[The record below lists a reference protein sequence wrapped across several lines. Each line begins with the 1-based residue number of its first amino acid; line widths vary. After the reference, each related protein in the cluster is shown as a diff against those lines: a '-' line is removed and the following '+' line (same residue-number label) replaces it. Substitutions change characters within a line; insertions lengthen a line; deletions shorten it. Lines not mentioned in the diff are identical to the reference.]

1 MKKFARCILI
11 LILVAILSGVGGYI
25 YENNTM
31 TPMYES
37 VAKLYVVPGSQNEA
51 SIRAKNGGLN
61 HDFMIIFSSKVVI
74 ESAQR
79 LAGTSEDISEYLT
92 VSSPADSNI
101 VELKVV
107 NPDQNTAKAYVDA
120 VAKTAVKTTTIIPVE
135 SMQIL
140 SEGTSDGVATKPD
153 LYYYTALIMGA
164 ACAVCVFIEIVV
176 CLILCAFKKKE
187 DHSDDEFEYEARF
200 GRYAYP
206 RREYIETEADS
217 TKRIVNDNKRKA
229 SSDDILAAFDDD
241 DDDEYDDSFLYQ
253 SSDNSNANVAESE
266 KTPEAPVMESEEILE
281 EAVKEAAATKE
292 EYKPEPVVE
301 AEPIQEAAPVVEEPI
316 LEKQDEPTLVDEE
329 PAQIVVDTPVEEEQ
343 PEEEVKPVE
352 EEQPEEEVKPVEEE
366 QPEEEVKPV
375 EEEQSEEEVK
385 PVEEEQPEE
394 KVKPVEEEQP
404 EEEVKPVEEEQPEEE
419 VKPVEE
425 EQSEEEVKPVEEEQP
440 EEKVKP
446 VEEEQPEEE
455 VKPVEEE
462 QPEEEVKPVEEEQ
475 PEEKA
480 EPVEEE
486 QQAVEEVE
494 PASKIVILG
503 RIYK

>member
-241 DDDEYDDSFLYQ
+241 DDDDEYDESFLYQ

-266 KTPEAPVMESEEILE
+266 KTPEAPVMESEEILD
-281 EAVKEAAATKE
+281 EAVKEAAAAKE
-292 EYKPEPVVE
+292 EYKPEPVVEAVVE
-301 AEPIQEAAPVVEEPI
+301 AEPIQEAAPVVEETI

-343 PEEEVKPVE
+343 PEEEVKPE
-352 EEQPEEEVKPVEEE
+352 EEQPEEEVKPEEEE
-366 QPEEEVKPV
+366 QPEEEA
-375 EEEQSEEEVK
+375 E

-394 KVKPVEEEQP
+394 GVKPE
-404 EEEVKPVEEEQPEEE
+404 
-419 VKPVEE
+419 
-425 EQSEEEVKPVEEEQP
+425 EEEQP
-440 EEKVKP
+440 EEKAEQVK
-446 VEEEQPEEE
+446 
-455 VKPVEEE
+455 
-462 QPEEEVKPVEEEQ
+462 EEQ

-486 QQAVEEVE
+486 QPEEKAEPAEEEQQAEEEVE

>member
-11 LILVAILSGVGGYI
+11 LILVAIFSGVGGYI

-266 KTPEAPVMESEEILE
+266 KTPEAPVMESEEILD

-343 PEEEVKPVE
+343 PEEEAEPVE
-352 EEQPEEEVKPVEEE
+352 EEQPEEE
-366 QPEEEVKPV
+366 
-375 EEEQSEEEVK
+375 
-385 PVEEEQPEE
+385 
-394 KVKPVEEEQP
+394 
-404 EEEVKPVEEEQPEEE
+404 
-419 VKPVEE
+419 
-425 EQSEEEVKPVEEEQP
+425 
-440 EEKVKP
+440 VKP

-475 PEEKA
+475 PEEEVKPVEEEQPEEEVKPVEEEQPEEEVKPVKEEQPEEKA

-486 QQAVEEVE
+486 QPEEEVK
-494 PASKIVILG
+494 PASKIIILG

>member
-241 DDDEYDDSFLYQ
+241 DDDDEYDDSFLYH
-253 SSDNSNANVAESE
+253 SSDNSNANVTESE
-266 KTPEAPVMESEEILE
+266 KTPEAPVMESEEILDK
-281 EAVKEAAATKE
+281 AVKEAAATKE

-352 EEQPEEEVKPVEEE
+352 EEQLEEEVKPVEEE
-366 QPEEEVKPV
+366 QPEEEVKP
-375 EEEQSEEEVK
+375 E
-385 PVEEEQPEE
+385 EEEQPEE

-404 EEEVKPVEEEQPEEE
+404 EEEVKPEEEEQPEEE

-425 EQSEEEVKPVEEEQP
+425 QPEEEVKPE
-440 EEKVKP
+440 
-446 VEEEQPEEE
+446 EEEQPEEE
-455 VKPVEEE
+455 VKSVEEE

-494 PASKIVILG
+494 PASKIIILG

>member
-241 DDDEYDDSFLYQ
+241 DDDDEYDDSFLYH

-266 KTPEAPVMESEEILE
+266 KTPEAPVMESEEILDK
-281 EAVKEAAATKE
+281 AVKEAAATKE

-343 PEEEVKPVE
+343 PEEEAEPVEEEQPEEEVKPVEEEQLEEEVKPVE

-366 QPEEEVKPV
+366 QPEE
-375 EEEQSEEEVK
+375 
-385 PVEEEQPEE
+385 
-394 KVKPVEEEQP
+394 KVKPEEEEQP
-404 EEEVKPVEEEQPEEE
+404 EEEVKPEEEEQPEEE
-419 VKPVEE
+419 VKPE
-425 EQSEEEVKPVEEEQP
+425 
-440 EEKVKP
+440 
-446 VEEEQPEEE
+446 EEEQPEEE

-494 PASKIVILG
+494 PASKIIILG

>member
-241 DDDEYDDSFLYQ
+241 DDDDEYDESFLYQ

-266 KTPEAPVMESEEILE
+266 KTPEAPVMESEEILD
-281 EAVKEAAATKE
+281 EAVKEAAAAKE

-301 AEPIQEAAPVVEEPI
+301 AVVEAEPIQEAASVVEEPIQEAAPVVEEPIQEAAPIVEETI

-329 PAQIVVDTPVEEEQ
+329 PAQIVVDTPVEEEQPEEEVKPEEEQ

-375 EEEQSEEEVK
+375 EEEQ
-385 PVEEEQPEE
+385 
-394 KVKPVEEEQP
+394 
-404 EEEVKPVEEEQPEEE
+404 
-419 VKPVEE
+419 
-425 EQSEEEVKPVEEEQP
+425 
-440 EEKVKP
+440 
-446 VEEEQPEEE
+446 
-455 VKPVEEE
+455 
-462 QPEEEVKPVEEEQ
+462 
-475 PEEKA
+475 
-480 EPVEEE
+480 
-486 QQAVEEVE
+486 QAVEEVE
-494 PASKIVILG
+494 PTSKIIILG

>member
-79 LAGTSEDISEYLT
+79 LAGTSENISEYLT

-241 DDDEYDDSFLYQ
+241 DDEYDDSFLYQ

-366 QPEEEVKPV
+366 QPEE
-375 EEEQSEEEVK
+375 
-385 PVEEEQPEE
+385 
-394 KVKPVEEEQP
+394 
-404 EEEVKPVEEEQPEEE
+404 
-419 VKPVEE
+419 
-425 EQSEEEVKPVEEEQP
+425 
-440 EEKVKP
+440 KVKP

-475 PEEKA
+475 PEEEVK
-480 EPVEEE
+480 PVEEE
-486 QQAVEEVE
+486 QPEEEVKPVEEEQPEEEVKPVEEEQPEEEVKPVEEEQAVEEVE
-494 PASKIVILG
+494 PVSKIVILG

>member
-241 DDDEYDDSFLYQ
+241 DDDEYDDSFLYH

-266 KTPEAPVMESEEILE
+266 KTPEAPVMESEEIPDK
-281 EAVKEAAATKE
+281 AVKEAAATKE

-352 EEQPEEEVKPVEEE
+352 EEQLEEEVKPVEEE
-366 QPEEEVKPV
+366 QPEEEVKP
-375 EEEQSEEEVK
+375 E
-385 PVEEEQPEE
+385 EEEQPEE

-404 EEEVKPVEEEQPEEE
+404 EEEVKPE
-419 VKPVEE
+419 
-425 EQSEEEVKPVEEEQP
+425 EEEQP

-455 VKPVEEE
+455 VKPEEEEQPEEEVKPVEEQPEEEVKPVEEEQPEEEVKSVEEE

-494 PASKIVILG
+494 PASKIIILG

>member
-241 DDDEYDDSFLYQ
+241 DDDEYDESFLYQ

-266 KTPEAPVMESEEILE
+266 KTPEAPVMESEEILD
-281 EAVKEAAATKE
+281 EAVKEAAAAKE
-292 EYKPEPVVE
+292 EYKPDPVVEAVVE
-301 AEPIQEAAPVVEEPI
+301 AEPIQEAASVVEEPIQEAAPIVEETI

-329 PAQIVVDTPVEEEQ
+329 PAQIVVDTPVEEEQPEEEEKPEEEQPEEEVKPEEEEQPEEEEKPVEEEQPEEEVKPVEEEQPEEKAEPVEEEQ

-366 QPEEEVKPV
+366 QPEEE
-375 EEEQSEEEVK
+375 
-385 PVEEEQPEE
+385 
-394 KVKPVEEEQP
+394 
-404 EEEVKPVEEEQPEEE
+404 
-419 VKPVEE
+419 
-425 EQSEEEVKPVEEEQP
+425 
-440 EEKVKP
+440 
-446 VEEEQPEEE
+446 
-455 VKPVEEE
+455 
-462 QPEEEVKPVEEEQ
+462 
-475 PEEKA
+475 A
-480 EPVEEE
+480 EPAEEE

-494 PASKIVILG
+494 SASKIVILG

>member
-375 EEEQSEEEVK
+375 EEEQPEEEVK

-394 KVKPVEEEQP
+394 EVTPVEEEHPEEEVKPVEEEQP

-419 VKPVEE
+419 VTPVEE
-425 EQSEEEVKPVEEEQP
+425 EH
-440 EEKVKP
+440 
-446 VEEEQPEEE
+446 
-455 VKPVEEE
+455 
-462 QPEEEVKPVEEEQ
+462 PEEEVKPVEEEQ

-494 PASKIVILG
+494 PASKIIILG

>member
-241 DDDEYDDSFLYQ
+241 DDDEYDDSFLYH

-266 KTPEAPVMESEEILE
+266 KTPEAPVMESEEIPDK
-281 EAVKEAAATKE
+281 AVKEAAATKE

-352 EEQPEEEVKPVEEE
+352 EEQLEEEVKPVEEE
-366 QPEEEVKPV
+366 QPEEEVKP
-375 EEEQSEEEVK
+375 E
-385 PVEEEQPEE
+385 
-394 KVKPVEEEQP
+394 
-404 EEEVKPVEEEQPEEE
+404 
-419 VKPVEE
+419 
-425 EQSEEEVKPVEEEQP
+425 EEEQP

-475 PEEKA
+475 PEEEVKP
-480 EPVEEE
+480 EEEQPEEEVKPVEEE
-486 QQAVEEVE
+486 QPEEEVKPVEEEQPEEEVKPVEEEQPEEEVKPVEEEQPEEEVKPVEEVE
-494 PASKIVILG
+494 PASKIIILG

>member
-241 DDDEYDDSFLYQ
+241 DDDDEYDDSFLYH

-266 KTPEAPVMESEEILE
+266 KTPEAPVMESEEIPDK
-281 EAVKEAAATKE
+281 AVKEAAATKE

-343 PEEEVKPVE
+343 PEEEAE
-352 EEQPEEEVKPVEEE
+352 
-366 QPEEEVKPV
+366 
-375 EEEQSEEEVK
+375 
-385 PVEEEQPEE
+385 
-394 KVKPVEEEQP
+394 
-404 EEEVKPVEEEQPEEE
+404 
-419 VKPVEE
+419 
-425 EQSEEEVKPVEEEQP
+425 
-440 EEKVKP
+440 P

-475 PEEKA
+475 PEEEA
-480 EPVEEE
+480 EPVEEEQPEEEVKPVEEEQPEEEVKPVEEEQPEEEVKPEEEQPEEEVKPVEEEQPEEEVKPVEEEQPEEEVKPVEEE

-494 PASKIVILG
+494 PVSKIVILG

>member
-241 DDDEYDDSFLYQ
+241 DDDDEYDDSFLYH
-253 SSDNSNANVAESE
+253 SSDNSNANVTESE
-266 KTPEAPVMESEEILE
+266 KTPEAPVMESEEILDK
-281 EAVKEAAATKE
+281 AVKEAAVTKE

-343 PEEEVKPVE
+343 PEEEAEPVE

-375 EEEQSEEEVK
+375 EEEQ
-385 PVEEEQPEE
+385 P
-394 KVKPVEEEQP
+394 
-404 EEEVKPVEEEQPEEE
+404 
-419 VKPVEE
+419 
-425 EQSEEEVKPVEEEQP
+425 EEEVKPVEEEQP

-475 PEEKA
+475 PEEEVK
-480 EPVEEE
+480 PVEEE
-486 QQAVEEVE
+486 QPEEEVKPVEEEQAVEEVE

>member
-241 DDDEYDDSFLYQ
+241 DDDEYDDSFLYH
-253 SSDNSNANVAESE
+253 SSDNSNANVTESE
-266 KTPEAPVMESEEILE
+266 KTPEAPVMESEEIPDK
-281 EAVKEAAATKE
+281 AVKEAAATKE

-343 PEEEVKPVE
+343 PEEEAEPVE

-375 EEEQSEEEVK
+375 EEEQ
-385 PVEEEQPEE
+385 P
-394 KVKPVEEEQP
+394 
-404 EEEVKPVEEEQPEEE
+404 
-419 VKPVEE
+419 
-425 EQSEEEVKPVEEEQP
+425 EEEVKPVEEEQP

-475 PEEKA
+475 PEEEVK
-480 EPVEEE
+480 PVEEE
-486 QQAVEEVE
+486 QPEEEVKPVEEEQPEEEVKPVEEEQAVEEVE
-494 PASKIVILG
+494 PVSKIVILG

>member
-241 DDDEYDDSFLYQ
+241 DDDEYDDSFLYH

-375 EEEQSEEEVK
+375 EEEQPEEE
-385 PVEEEQPEE
+385 
-394 KVKPVEEEQP
+394 VKPVEEEQP

-425 EQSEEEVKPVEEEQP
+425 EQ
-440 EEKVKP
+440 
-446 VEEEQPEEE
+446 PEEE
-455 VKPVEEE
+455 VTPVEEE

-494 PASKIVILG
+494 PASKIIILG

>member
-11 LILVAILSGVGGYI
+11 LILVAIISGVGGYI

-120 VAKTAVKTTTIIPVE
+120 IAKTAVKTTTIIPVE

-241 DDDEYDDSFLYQ
+241 DDDDEYDDSFLYQ
-253 SSDNSNANVAESE
+253 SSENSNANVAEPE
-266 KTPEAPVMESEEILE
+266 KTPETPVMESEEILD
-281 EAVKEAAATKE
+281 EAVKEAAAAKE

-301 AEPIQEAAPVVEEPI
+301 AEPIQEVAPVVEEPIQEAAPIVEETI

-366 QPEEEVKPV
+366 QPEEEVKPA
-375 EEEQSEEEVK
+375 
-385 PVEEEQPEE
+385 
-394 KVKPVEEEQP
+394 EEEQP
-404 EEEVKPVEEEQPEEE
+404 EEEVKPVEEEPT
-419 VKPVEE
+419 
-425 EQSEEEVKPVEEEQP
+425 
-440 EEKVKP
+440 
-446 VEEEQPEEE
+446 
-455 VKPVEEE
+455 
-462 QPEEEVKPVEEEQ
+462 
-475 PEEKA
+475 
-480 EPVEEE
+480 EEE

>member
-375 EEEQSEEEVK
+375 EEEQ
-385 PVEEEQPEE
+385 
-394 KVKPVEEEQP
+394 P
-404 EEEVKPVEEEQPEEE
+404 EEEVKPVEEEQP
-419 VKPVEE
+419 
-425 EQSEEEVKPVEEEQP
+425 EEEVKPVEEEQP

-494 PASKIVILG
+494 SASKIVILG

>member
-241 DDDEYDDSFLYQ
+241 DDDEYDESFLYQ

-266 KTPEAPVMESEEILE
+266 KTPEAPVMESEEILD
-281 EAVKEAAATKE
+281 EAVKEAAAAKE
-292 EYKPEPVVE
+292 EYKPDPVVE
-301 AEPIQEAAPVVEEPI
+301 AEPIQEAASVVEEPIQEAAPIVEETI

-329 PAQIVVDTPVEEEQ
+329 PAQIVVDTPVEEEQPEEEEKPEEEQPEEEVKPEEEEQPEEEEKPVEEEQPEEEVKPVEEEQPEEKAEPVEEEQ

-366 QPEEEVKPV
+366 QPEEE
-375 EEEQSEEEVK
+375 
-385 PVEEEQPEE
+385 
-394 KVKPVEEEQP
+394 
-404 EEEVKPVEEEQPEEE
+404 
-419 VKPVEE
+419 
-425 EQSEEEVKPVEEEQP
+425 
-440 EEKVKP
+440 
-446 VEEEQPEEE
+446 
-455 VKPVEEE
+455 
-462 QPEEEVKPVEEEQ
+462 
-475 PEEKA
+475 A
-480 EPVEEE
+480 EPAEEE

-494 PASKIVILG
+494 SASKIVILG

>member
-51 SIRAKNGGLN
+51 FIRAKNGGLN

-241 DDDEYDDSFLYQ
+241 DDDDEYDDSFLYH

-266 KTPEAPVMESEEILE
+266 KTPEAPVMESEEIPDK
-281 EAVKEAAATKE
+281 AVKEAAATKE

-343 PEEEVKPVE
+343 PEEEAE
-352 EEQPEEEVKPVEEE
+352 
-366 QPEEEVKPV
+366 
-375 EEEQSEEEVK
+375 
-385 PVEEEQPEE
+385 
-394 KVKPVEEEQP
+394 
-404 EEEVKPVEEEQPEEE
+404 
-419 VKPVEE
+419 
-425 EQSEEEVKPVEEEQP
+425 
-440 EEKVKP
+440 P

-475 PEEKA
+475 PEEEA

-486 QQAVEEVE
+486 QPEEEVKPVEEEQPEEEVKPVEEEQPEEEVKPEEEQPEEEVKPVEEEQPEEEVKPVEEEQAVEEVE

>member
-241 DDDEYDDSFLYQ
+241 DDDDEYDDSFLYH

-266 KTPEAPVMESEEILE
+266 KTPEAPVMESEEIPDK
-281 EAVKEAAATKE
+281 AVKEAAATKE
-292 EYKPEPVVE
+292 EYKPEPVAE

-343 PEEEVKPVE
+343 PEEEAEPVEEEQPEEEAEPVE

-375 EEEQSEEEVK
+375 EEEQ
-385 PVEEEQPEE
+385 PEE

-404 EEEVKPVEEEQPEEE
+404 EEEVKP
-419 VKPVEE
+419 
-425 EQSEEEVKPVEEEQP
+425 
-440 EEKVKP
+440 
-446 VEEEQPEEE
+446 EEEQPEEE

-494 PASKIVILG
+494 PATKIIILG

>member
-266 KTPEAPVMESEEILE
+266 KTPEAPVMESEEILD

-343 PEEEVKPVE
+343 PEEEAEPVE

-375 EEEQSEEEVK
+375 EEEQ
-385 PVEEEQPEE
+385 P
-394 KVKPVEEEQP
+394 
-404 EEEVKPVEEEQPEEE
+404 
-419 VKPVEE
+419 
-425 EQSEEEVKPVEEEQP
+425 EEEVKPVEEEQP

-475 PEEKA
+475 PEEEVK
-480 EPVEEE
+480 PVEEE
-486 QQAVEEVE
+486 QPEEEVKPVEEEQPEEEVKPVEEEQAVEEVE

>member
-241 DDDEYDDSFLYQ
+241 DDDEYDDSFLYH

-266 KTPEAPVMESEEILE
+266 KTSEAPVMESEEILDK
-281 EAVKEAAATKE
+281 AVKEAAATKE
-292 EYKPEPVVE
+292 EYKPEPVAE

-343 PEEEVKPVE
+343 PEEEAEPVEEEHPEEEVKPV
-352 EEQPEEEVKPVEEE
+352 EEQPEEEVKPE
-366 QPEEEVKPV
+366 
-375 EEEQSEEEVK
+375 
-385 PVEEEQPEE
+385 EEEQPEE

-404 EEEVKPVEEEQPEEE
+404 EEEVKPEEEEQPEEE

-425 EQSEEEVKPVEEEQP
+425 QPEEEVKPE
-440 EEKVKP
+440 
-446 VEEEQPEEE
+446 EEEQPEEE
-455 VKPVEEE
+455 VKSVEEE

-494 PASKIVILG
+494 PASKIIILG

>member
-241 DDDEYDDSFLYQ
+241 DDDEYDESFLYQ

-266 KTPEAPVMESEEILE
+266 KTPEAPVMESEEILD
-281 EAVKEAAATKE
+281 EAVKEAAAAKE
-292 EYKPEPVVE
+292 EYKPDPVVEAVVE
-301 AEPIQEAAPVVEEPI
+301 AEPIQEAASVVEEPIQEAAPIIVEEPI

-343 PEEEVKPVE
+343 PEEEVEPVE
-352 EEQPEEEVKPVEEE
+352 EEQPEEEVKP
-366 QPEEEVKPV
+366 
-375 EEEQSEEEVK
+375 
-385 PVEEEQPEE
+385 
-394 KVKPVEEEQP
+394 
-404 EEEVKPVEEEQPEEE
+404 
-419 VKPVEE
+419 
-425 EQSEEEVKPVEEEQP
+425 
-440 EEKVKP
+440 
-446 VEEEQPEEE
+446 
-455 VKPVEEE
+455 EEE

-480 EPVEEE
+480 EPAEEE

-494 PASKIVILG
+494 SASKIVILG

>member
-241 DDDEYDDSFLYQ
+241 DDDDEYDDSFLYH

-266 KTPEAPVMESEEILE
+266 KTPEAPVMESEEIPDK
-281 EAVKEAAATKE
+281 AVKEAAATKE

-343 PEEEVKPVE
+343 PEEEAEPVEEEQPEEEVKPEEEEQPEEEVKPEEEQPEEEAEPVE

-366 QPEEEVKPV
+366 QPEEEVKP
-375 EEEQSEEEVK
+375 E
-385 PVEEEQPEE
+385 
-394 KVKPVEEEQP
+394 EEEQP
-404 EEEVKPVEEEQPEEE
+404 EEEVKPEEEQPEEE
-419 VKPVEE
+419 VKPE
-425 EQSEEEVKPVEEEQP
+425 
-440 EEKVKP
+440 
-446 VEEEQPEEE
+446 EEEQPEEE
-455 VKPVEEE
+455 VKPEEEE

-494 PASKIVILG
+494 PATKIIILG

>member
-241 DDDEYDDSFLYQ
+241 DDDEYDDSFLYH

-266 KTPEAPVMESEEILE
+266 KTPEAPVMESEEILD

-375 EEEQSEEEVK
+375 EEEQ
-385 PVEEEQPEE
+385 
-394 KVKPVEEEQP
+394 P
-404 EEEVKPVEEEQPEEE
+404 EEE
-419 VKPVEE
+419 
-425 EQSEEEVKPVEEEQP
+425 
-440 EEKVKP
+440 VKP

-475 PEEKA
+475 PEEEVKPVEEEQPEEEVKPVKEEQPEEKA

-486 QQAVEEVE
+486 QPEEEVK
-494 PASKIVILG
+494 PASKIIILG

>member
-241 DDDEYDDSFLYQ
+241 DDDEYDESFLYQ

-266 KTPEAPVMESEEILE
+266 KTPEAPVMESEEILD
-281 EAVKEAAATKE
+281 EAVKEAAAAKE
-292 EYKPEPVVE
+292 EYKPDPVVE
-301 AEPIQEAAPVVEEPI
+301 AEPIQEAASVVEEPIQEAAPIVEETI

-343 PEEEVKPVE
+343 PEEEEKPEEEQPEEEVKPEEEEQPEEEEKPVE

-366 QPEEEVKPV
+366 QPEEE
-375 EEEQSEEEVK
+375 
-385 PVEEEQPEE
+385 
-394 KVKPVEEEQP
+394 
-404 EEEVKPVEEEQPEEE
+404 
-419 VKPVEE
+419 
-425 EQSEEEVKPVEEEQP
+425 
-440 EEKVKP
+440 
-446 VEEEQPEEE
+446 
-455 VKPVEEE
+455 
-462 QPEEEVKPVEEEQ
+462 
-475 PEEKA
+475 A
-480 EPVEEE
+480 EPAEEE

-494 PASKIVILG
+494 SASKIVILG

>member
-120 VAKTAVKTTTIIPVE
+120 IAKTAVKTTTIIPVE

-241 DDDEYDDSFLYQ
+241 DDDDEYDDSFLYQ
-253 SSDNSNANVAESE
+253 SSENSNANVAEPE
-266 KTPEAPVMESEEILE
+266 KTPETPVMESEEILD
-281 EAVKEAAATKE
+281 EAVKEAAAAKE

-301 AEPIQEAAPVVEEPI
+301 AVVEAEPIQEVAPVVEEPIQEAAPIVEETI

-343 PEEEVKPVE
+343 PEEEAEPVE

-366 QPEEEVKPV
+366 QPEEE
-375 EEEQSEEEVK
+375 EE
-385 PVEEEQPEE
+385 PT
-394 KVKPVEEEQP
+394 
-404 EEEVKPVEEEQPEEE
+404 
-419 VKPVEE
+419 
-425 EQSEEEVKPVEEEQP
+425 
-440 EEKVKP
+440 
-446 VEEEQPEEE
+446 
-455 VKPVEEE
+455 
-462 QPEEEVKPVEEEQ
+462 
-475 PEEKA
+475 
-480 EPVEEE
+480 EEE

-494 PASKIVILG
+494 PASKIIILG

>member
-164 ACAVCVFIEIVV
+164 VCAVCVFIEIVV

-375 EEEQSEEEVK
+375 EEEQPEEE
-385 PVEEEQPEE
+385 
-394 KVKPVEEEQP
+394 VKPVEEEQP

-425 EQSEEEVKPVEEEQP
+425 EQPEEE
-440 EEKVKP
+440 VKP

>member
-37 VAKLYVVPGSQNEA
+37 VVKLYVVPGSQNEA

-120 VAKTAVKTTTIIPVE
+120 IAKTAVKTTTIIPVE

-229 SSDDILAAFDDD
+229 SSDDILATFDDD

-253 SSDNSNANVAESE
+253 SSENSNANVAESE
-266 KTPEAPVMESEEILE
+266 KTPETPVMESEEILD
-281 EAVKEAAATKE
+281 EAVKEAAAAKE

-301 AEPIQEAAPVVEEPI
+301 AVVEAEPIQEVAPVVEEPIQEATPIVEETI

-329 PAQIVVDTPVEEEQ
+329 PAQIVVDTPVEEEQPEEEAEPVEEEQ

-366 QPEEEVKPV
+366 QPEEE
-375 EEEQSEEEVK
+375 EE
-385 PVEEEQPEE
+385 PT
-394 KVKPVEEEQP
+394 
-404 EEEVKPVEEEQPEEE
+404 
-419 VKPVEE
+419 
-425 EQSEEEVKPVEEEQP
+425 
-440 EEKVKP
+440 
-446 VEEEQPEEE
+446 
-455 VKPVEEE
+455 
-462 QPEEEVKPVEEEQ
+462 
-475 PEEKA
+475 
-480 EPVEEE
+480 EEE

>member
-164 ACAVCVFIEIVV
+164 PCAVCVFIEIVV

-241 DDDEYDDSFLYQ
+241 DDDDEYDDSFYIIHLII
-253 SSDNSNANVAESE
+253 
-266 KTPEAPVMESEEILE
+266 VM
-281 EAVKEAAATKE
+281 
-292 EYKPEPVVE
+292 
-301 AEPIQEAAPVVEEPI
+301 QM
-316 LEKQDEPTLVDEE
+316 
-329 PAQIVVDTPVEEEQ
+329 
-343 PEEEVKPVE
+343 
-352 EEQPEEEVKPVEEE
+352 
-366 QPEEEVKPV
+366 
-375 EEEQSEEEVK
+375 
-385 PVEEEQPEE
+385 
-394 KVKPVEEEQP
+394 
-404 EEEVKPVEEEQPEEE
+404 
-419 VKPVEE
+419 
-425 EQSEEEVKPVEEEQP
+425 
-440 EEKVKP
+440 
-446 VEEEQPEEE
+446 
-455 VKPVEEE
+455 
-462 QPEEEVKPVEEEQ
+462 
-475 PEEKA
+475 
-480 EPVEEE
+480 
-486 QQAVEEVE
+486 
-494 PASKIVILG
+494 
-503 RIYK
+503 

>member
-241 DDDEYDDSFLYQ
+241 DDDEYDDSFLYH

-266 KTPEAPVMESEEILE
+266 KTPEAPVMESEEILDE
-281 EAVKEAAATKE
+281 TVKEAAATKE

-375 EEEQSEEEVK
+375 EEEQ
-385 PVEEEQPEE
+385 PEE

-404 EEEVKPVEEEQPEEE
+404 EEEVKPVEEEQP
-419 VKPVEE
+419 
-425 EQSEEEVKPVEEEQP
+425 EEEVKPVEEEQP

-475 PEEKA
+475 PEE
-480 EPVEEE
+480 
-486 QQAVEEVE
+486 EVK
-494 PASKIVILG
+494 PASKIIILG

>member
-241 DDDEYDDSFLYQ
+241 DDDDEYDESFLYQ

-266 KTPEAPVMESEEILE
+266 KTPEAPVMESEEILD
-281 EAVKEAAATKE
+281 EAVKEAAAAKE

-301 AEPIQEAAPVVEEPI
+301 AVVEAEPIQEAASVVEEPIQEAAPVVEEPIQEAAPIVEETI

-343 PEEEVKPVE
+343 PEEEVKPE

-366 QPEEEVKPV
+366 QPEEEA
-375 EEEQSEEEVK
+375 E

-394 KVKPVEEEQP
+394 GVKPE
-404 EEEVKPVEEEQPEEE
+404 
-419 VKPVEE
+419 
-425 EQSEEEVKPVEEEQP
+425 EEEQP
-440 EEKVKP
+440 EEKAEPVK
-446 VEEEQPEEE
+446 
-455 VKPVEEE
+455 
-462 QPEEEVKPVEEEQ
+462 EEQ

-486 QQAVEEVE
+486 QPEEKAEPAEEEQQAEEEVE

>member
-241 DDDEYDDSFLYQ
+241 DDDDDDDEYDDSFLYH

-266 KTPEAPVMESEEILE
+266 KTPEAPVMESEEIPDK
-281 EAVKEAAATKE
+281 AVKEAAATKE

-343 PEEEVKPVE
+343 PEEEAE
-352 EEQPEEEVKPVEEE
+352 
-366 QPEEEVKPV
+366 
-375 EEEQSEEEVK
+375 
-385 PVEEEQPEE
+385 
-394 KVKPVEEEQP
+394 
-404 EEEVKPVEEEQPEEE
+404 
-419 VKPVEE
+419 
-425 EQSEEEVKPVEEEQP
+425 
-440 EEKVKP
+440 P

-475 PEEKA
+475 PEEKVKPV
-480 EPVEEE
+480 EEEQPEEEVKPEEEQPEEEVKPEEEEQPEEEVKPEEEEQPEEEVKPVEEEQPEEEVKPVEEE

-494 PASKIVILG
+494 PASKIIILG